1 MERLMISLSLMFAL
15 VGLINAGPDDN
26 SRDGPYYPFNNPYE
40 RVLFT
45 NINPTTKSYIV
56 KANEYSQKITFKK

>member
-15 VGLINAGPDDN
+15 VGIINAVPDDN

-45 NINPTTKSYIV
+45 NINPTTKS
-56 KANEYSQKITFKK
+56 